1 MSLALGC
8 QERWKLAYSV
18 IEQKKKK
25 TLEASPSLLVL
36 SIALPAQFRTP
47 TLGTSLLFL
56 SLKLEQGAGAHNAHT
71 TDFSLLPELHRPQP
85 QKKRRAATATQHWD
99 WCWSALPAGE
109 AGNNGEGWYPK
120 ILLAKG
126 WCFSTPLYTLP
137 PPVNETFTPKEPLPS
152 FCPLMI
158 RIPRPYPR

>member
-1 MSLALGC
+1 MEISLLC
-8 QERWKLAYSV
+8 YWE
-18 IEQKKKK
+18 KK

-36 SIALPAQFRTP
+36 SIALPAQLRTP

-85 QKKRRAATATQHWD
+85 QRKRSAATATQHWD

-126 WCFSTPLYTLP
+126 WCFSTPLCTLP
-137 PPVNETFTPKEPLPS
+137 LEIFTPKEPLPS

-158 RIPRPYPR
+158 HIPSPYPR